1 MALRWLDRP
10 SLIVGGSVLAC
21 AASALRASSAG
32 GGPLAQALGDEQV
45 GRVLAGLKGLPG
57 WSGLTAEQLEV
68 DVVQGGLT
76 NQLYKLSRSGSGT
89 PVDPVLLRIYG
100 LGTDDFFCREEEIAA
115 FEALSAVGAGP
126 RCFGVFPGGRLEQF
140 LNGRTLA
147 REDVKDPSIS
157 DQIAIAMAKFHTC
170 APPQRPAR
178 AAPQAPRSPRRAR
191 CRSNPAI
198 AGSREPALVGIVAK
212 WLEAAKL
219 KLSELA
225 RSGSAEDRAI
235 IAASTVDTSPDA
247 LDREFAELKRALA
260 RAQLLLPR
268 ISPKFAGSDSR
279 CAMAVFRRVR
289 NRR

>member
-32 GGPLAQALGDEQV
+32 GGALAQALGEEQA

-76 NQLYKLSRSGSGT
+76 NQLYKLSRGGSGA

-178 AAPQAPRSPRRAR
+178 PAPQAPRSARRAR
-191 CRSNPAI
+191 AAGATRPSAALASRRSSASSPSGWRRPSRSCRSWPAPDP
-198 AGSREPALVGIVAK
+198 RRT
-212 WLEAAKL
+212 
-219 KLSELA
+219 A
-225 RSGSAEDRAI
+225 RSSPPPP
-235 IAASTVDTSPDA
+235 STPARTRSTENSP
-247 LDREFAELKRALA
+247 
-260 RAQLLLPR
+260 
-268 ISPKFAGSDSR
+268 S
-279 CAMAVFRRVR
+279 
-289 NRR
+289 

>member
-32 GGPLAQALGDEQV
+32 GGALAQALGEEQA

-100 LGTDDFFCREEEIAA
+100 LGTDEFFCREEEIAA

-178 AAPQAPRSPRRAR
+178 PAPLTRPAHRDGCAPQEQPGHRRLSRAGARRHRRQVAGGGQAEAVGAGPLRIRGGPRDHRRLHRRHQPGSARQRIRRAEA
-191 CRSNPAI
+191 SPGASPAPP
-198 AGSREPALVGIVAK
+198 SPYLREV
-212 WLEAAKL
+212 
-219 KLSELA
+219 
-225 RSGSAEDRAI
+225 
-235 IAASTVDTSPDA
+235 
-247 LDREFAELKRALA
+247 
-260 RAQLLLPR
+260 
-268 ISPKFAGSDSR
+268 
-279 CAMAVFRRVR
+279 RRL
-289 NRR
+289 